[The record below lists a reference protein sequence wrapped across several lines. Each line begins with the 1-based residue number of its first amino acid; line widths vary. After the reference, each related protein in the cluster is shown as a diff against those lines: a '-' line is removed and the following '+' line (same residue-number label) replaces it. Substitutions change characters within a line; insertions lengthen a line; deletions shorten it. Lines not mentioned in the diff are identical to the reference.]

1 VTPVRVGVNLTWMVP
16 GVVGG
21 SEDSTTAALRAI
33 AAEGPGDVALELLG
47 VPALAQAH
55 PDLVEAFPTRL
66 MPSAIRGRPA
76 RIVAESTW
84 LAAATRG
91 LDLVHHAGGTA
102 PPVRTAPH
110 LITVHDLQ
118 PLEHDA
124 THGRLKRAYLARALP
139 PSVRTARLV
148 VVPSEH
154 VRRSLVDRLGTDPD
168 RIVVVPHTG
177 GLRPDPTPE
186 ADLRRRYGLDG
197 PVVLYPSITYP
208 HKNHVVLVRALP
220 RLLAERPDVVL
231 VLTGGEGS
239 AEPGLAAEIDRLGV
253 RDRVR
258 RTGRVPL
265 ADVMG
270 LVEVA
275 EVVAVPSTYEGF
287 GVPVAEA
294 MTRGTPVVA
303 ARSTALPEVVGDAG
317 LLVDPDDPDAWA
329 GALAHLLGSPE
340 ERERLGA
347 AGRARAVRWA
357 PAAVAAALL
366 DAYRRAARG

>member
-1 VTPVRVGVNLTWMVP
+1 
-16 GVVGG
+16 
-21 SEDSTTAALRAI
+21 
-33 AAEGPGDVALELLG
+33 
-47 VPALAQAH
+47 
-55 PDLVEAFPTRL
+55 
-66 MPSAIRGRPA
+66 
-76 RIVAESTW
+76 
-84 LAAATRG
+84 
-91 LDLVHHAGGTA
+91 
-102 PPVRTAPH
+102 
-110 LITVHDLQ
+110 
-118 PLEHDA
+118 
-124 THGRLKRAYLARALP
+124 
-139 PSVRTARLV
+139 
-148 VVPSEH
+148 
-154 VRRSLVDRLGTDPD
+154 
-168 RIVVVPHTG
+168 
-177 GLRPDPTPE
+177 
-186 ADLRRRYGLDG
+186 
-197 PVVLYPSITYP
+197 
-208 HKNHVVLVRALP
+208 
-220 RLLAERPDVVL
+220 VL

-253 RDRVR
+253 RARVR